1 MCRDV
6 VLPIVRSGD
15 GQESLHCDGDNYE
28 DAAAETQ
35 SVDRVVKVGKY

>member
-15 GQESLHCDGDNYE
+15 GQESLHSDGDNYE

-35 SVDRVVKVGKY
+35 SVERVVEVGEY